1 MSREFFVVPQ
11 VVKKSSAFCIVSAVD
26 LRKNAERSF
35 CCSTSWKKLSKFCV
49 VFAVDLRNY
58 PENFLLFHKLLK
70 SFSHFV
76 LFLLLI

>member
-1 MSREFFVVPQ
+1 MPREFVVPQ
-11 VVKKSSAFCIVSAVD
+11 VD
-26 LRKNAERSF
+26 
-35 CCSTSWKKLSKFCV
+35 KKLSKFCV